1 MNEIANVH
9 NDLIDLPLRKFNASE
24 IDILTAI
31 CYKCNEK
38 QTNEV
43 VLPLDEIK
51 KLADY
56 KNKNNETFLDDL
68 KKTNSKL
75 MALNFTIGTTKE
87 FTQFVLFPTFEVS
100 DSRGTLTVQVHEKFA
115 YLLNNLNNCYTSLE
129 LQESSALKSSYS
141 KGIYKK
147 LREFRNSDKPFWK
160 VTVDDFREY
169 LDIPK
174 SYRIVHIDE
183 RVLRPSIEEL
193 KPYFKGLTVEKYYK
207 KKTGQR
213 GRPRVGGFIFSFKG
227 ELKQSKEPIEPT
239 QEGIA
244 KVTGWR
250 KTQFYCP
257 DCHEPIFCKEFEN
270 ENGPYTMYAHTD
282 FKTGK
287 CRYKTYDTADLLR
300 IEHIQDIKV
309 KEEPVTEEQI
319 ANKSRLANMLSKMFS
334 KGE

>member
-227 ELKQSKEPIEPT
+227 ELKQLKEPIEPT
-239 QEGIA
+239 QQGIA
-244 KVTGWR
+244 EVTGWI
-250 KTQFYCP
+250 KTNRYCP
-257 DCHEPIFCKEFEN
+257 KCHRPIYKKQMEN
-270 ENGPYTMYAHTD
+270 ENGTYYLYGHTD
-282 FKTGK
+282 FKTGD
-287 CRYKTYDTADLLR
+287 CSYTTYDRADLL
-300 IEHIQDIKV
+300 EKYQLPDDKPLTEDQ
-309 KEEPVTEEQI
+309 KENKRKFSEMI
-319 ANKSRLANMLSKMFS
+319 ANLFK
-334 KGE
+334 

>member
-38 QTNEV
+38 QTNKV

-56 KNKNNETFLDDL
+56 KNKNNEMFLDDL

-75 MALNFTIGTTKE
+75 MALNFTIGTTRE

-100 DSRGTLTVQVHEKFA
+100 DSKGTLTVQVHEKFA
-115 YLLNNLNNCYTSLE
+115 YLLNNLKNCYTSLE
-129 LQESSALKSSYS
+129 LQESSSLKSSYS

-160 VTVDDFREY
+160 VTFDDFKEY

-174 SYRIVHIDE
+174 SYRMTDINKVVINPA
-183 RVLRPSIEEL
+183 LKEL
-193 KPYFKGLTVEKYYK
+193 SPY
-207 KKTGQR
+207 
-213 GRPRVGGFIFSFKG
+213 
-227 ELKQSKEPIEPT
+227 
-239 QEGIA
+239 
-244 KVTGWR
+244 
-250 KTQFYCP
+250 
-257 DCHEPIFCKEFEN
+257 
-270 ENGPYTMYAHTD
+270 
-282 FKTGK
+282 
-287 CRYKTYDTADLLR
+287 
-300 IEHIQDIKV
+300 
-309 KEEPVTEEQI
+309 
-319 ANKSRLANMLSKMFS
+319 
-334 KGE
+334 

>member
-38 QTNEV
+38 QTNKV

-56 KNKNNETFLDDL
+56 RNKNNEMFLDDL

-75 MALNFTIGTTKE
+75 MALNFTVGTTRE

-100 DSRGTLTVQVHEKFA
+100 DSKGTLTVQVHEKFA
-115 YLLNNLNNCYTSLE
+115 YLLNNLKNCYTSLE
-129 LQESSALKSSYS
+129 LQESSSLKSSYS

-160 VTVDDFREY
+160 ITLDDFKEY

-174 SYRIVHIDE
+174 NYTQSNIDK
-183 RVLRPSIEEL
+183 RVLTPVLNEL
-193 KPYFKGLTVEKYYK
+193 SSYFEGLTVEKYSNK
-207 KKTGQR
+207 KKGKR
-213 GRPRVGGFIFSFKG
+213 GRPKIDGFIFSYKA
-227 ELKQSKEPIEPT
+227 EPKKERIKEPT
-239 QEGIA
+239 QESIA
-244 KVTGWR
+244 KVTDWE
-250 KTQFYCP
+250 KTPRFCP
-257 DCHEPIFCKEFEN
+257 NCHRSIYKKQLKN
-270 ENGPYTMYAHTD
+270 ENGAYYLYGHTD
-282 FKTGK
+282 FKTGE
-287 CRYKTYDTADLLR
+287 CDFTTNDYSVLLQQYQ
-300 IEHIQDIKV
+300 IEQESNEPST
-309 KEEPVTEEQI
+309 KEELKNQDGI
-319 ANKSRLANMLSKMFS
+319 LKRISNIFK
-334 KGE
+334 

>member
-38 QTNEV
+38 QTNKV

-56 KNKNNETFLDDL
+56 KNKNNEMFLDDL

-75 MALNFTIGTTKE
+75 MALNFTIGTTRE

-100 DSRGTLTVQVHEKFA
+100 DSKGTLTVQVHEKFA
-115 YLLNNLNNCYTSLE
+115 YLLNNLKNCYTSLE
-129 LQESSALKSSYS
+129 LQESSSLKSSYS

-160 VTVDDFREY
+160 VTFDDFKEY

-174 SYRIVHIDE
+174 SYRMTDINKVVINPA
-183 RVLRPSIEEL
+183 LKEL
-193 KPYFKGLTVEKYYK
+193 SPYFEGLTVEKYSNK
-207 KKTGQR
+207 KKGQR
-213 GRPRVGGFIFSFKG
+213 GRPKIDGFIFSYKA
-227 ELKQSKEPIEPT
+227 EPKKERIKEPT
-239 QEGIA
+239 QESIA
-244 KVTGWR
+244 KVTDWE
-250 KTQFYCP
+250 KTPRFCP
-257 DCHEPIFCKEFEN
+257 NCHRSIYKKQLKN
-270 ENGPYTMYAHTD
+270 ENGTYYLYGHTD
-282 FKTGK
+282 FKTGE
-287 CRYKTYDTADLLR
+287 CDFTTYDYSVLLQQYQ
-300 IEHIQDIKV
+300 IEQENNEPSPQ
-309 KEEPVTEEQI
+309 EELKNRDGI
-319 ANKSRLANMLSKMFS
+319 LKKISNIFK
-334 KGE
+334 

>member
-38 QTNEV
+38 QTNKV

-56 KNKNNETFLDDL
+56 KNKNNEMFLDDL

-75 MALNFTIGTTKE
+75 MALNFTIGTTRE

-100 DSRGTLTVQVHEKFA
+100 DSKGTLTVQVHEKFA
-115 YLLNNLNNCYTSLE
+115 YLLNNLKNCYTSLE
-129 LQESSALKSSYS
+129 LQESSSLKSSYS

-160 VTVDDFREY
+160 VTFDDFKEY

-174 SYRIVHIDE
+174 SYRMTDINKVVINPA
-183 RVLRPSIEEL
+183 LKEL
-193 KPYFKGLTVEKYYK
+193 SPYFEGLTVEKYSNK
-207 KKTGQR
+207 KKGQR
-213 GRPRVGGFIFSFKG
+213 GRPKIDGFIFSYKA
-227 ELKQSKEPIEPT
+227 EPKKERIKEPT
-239 QEGIA
+239 QESIA
-244 KVTGWR
+244 KVTDWE
-250 KTQFYCP
+250 KTPRFCP
-257 DCHEPIFCKEFEN
+257 NCHRSIYKKQLKN
-270 ENGPYTMYAHTD
+270 ENGTYYLYGHTD
-282 FKTGK
+282 FKTGE
-287 CRYKTYDTADLLR
+287 CDFTTNDYSVLLQQYQ
-300 IEHIQDIKV
+300 IEQENNEPSPQ
-309 KEEPVTEEQI
+309 EELKNRDGI
-319 ANKSRLANMLSKMFS
+319 LKKISNIFK
-334 KGE
+334 